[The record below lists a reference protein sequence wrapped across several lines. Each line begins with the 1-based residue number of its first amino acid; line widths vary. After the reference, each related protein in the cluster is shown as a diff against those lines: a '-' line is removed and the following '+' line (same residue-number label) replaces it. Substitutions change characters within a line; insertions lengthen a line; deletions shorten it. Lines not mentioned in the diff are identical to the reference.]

1 MNNGRILMSIVGIKG
16 FWIVFGNFCNEFMI
30 IFGKI
35 YMKSFCKCLCLVFGL
50 LWGIFVVI

>member
-1 MNNGRILMSIVGIKG
+1 MNNERILMSIVG